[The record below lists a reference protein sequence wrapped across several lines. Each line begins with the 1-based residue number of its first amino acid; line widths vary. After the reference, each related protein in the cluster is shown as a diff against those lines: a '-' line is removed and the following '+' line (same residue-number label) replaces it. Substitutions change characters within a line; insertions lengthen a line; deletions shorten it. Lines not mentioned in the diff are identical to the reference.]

1 MQAAEALIPITMFV
15 CGFAM
20 VFGIVY
26 LKTRE
31 NLAMVEK
38 GLNPKDKVNRPA
50 PFRSL
55 RTGLFLTG
63 SGLGL
68 FIAYMIEMFVLRP
81 STYYYGHVPF
91 LFISLVGVG
100 GGIGLIISYV
110 MEKKHWLDKEGT
122 NE

>member
-1 MQAAEALIPITMFV
+1 MNGEFLIPIVMFAG
-15 CGFAM
+15 GFAM

-26 LKTRE
+26 LKTKE

-38 GLNPKDKVNRPA
+38 GMNPKDKLNRPA

-68 FIAYMIEMFVLRP
+68 LIAYLVQTVLMKNAFYDH
-81 STYYYGHVPF
+81 TPF
-91 LFISLVGVG
+91 LYFSLIGIG
-100 GGIGLIISYV
+100 GGTGLIISYV
-110 MEKKHWLDKEGT
+110 MEKKHWLDKERSDV
-122 NE
+122 